1 MNVDQVRKA
10 ARDAGAVDFEKNGFE
25 HWSMPNT
32 IGFLERFAREI
43 LRQAQQTPQYV
54 EGRRQ

>member
-43 LRQAQQTPQYV
+43 LRQAQQPPQYV